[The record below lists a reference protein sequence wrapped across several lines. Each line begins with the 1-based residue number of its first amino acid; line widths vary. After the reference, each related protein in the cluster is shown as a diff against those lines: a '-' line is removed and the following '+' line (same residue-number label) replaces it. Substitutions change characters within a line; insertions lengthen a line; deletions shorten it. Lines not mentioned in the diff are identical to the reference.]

1 MTPQRHQRIMDLF
14 NAAAEQPADAR
25 AAWLA
30 GTCGDDTELR
40 AEVESLL
47 LHDVSAGGLD
57 HPPLG
62 TAVAWP
68 AVVDTRPADFPVP
81 QRIDKFEILS
91 VLGSGGM
98 GMVYH
103 ARQQQPAR
111 TVALKLIRPD
121 LATPAS
127 RRRFQTEME
136 TLARLR
142 HPGIAA
148 IYEGGTLVTAAG
160 EQPYIAMEYV
170 EGTPLVEVMAD
181 RRLNRAARVA
191 LLARLCDA
199 VEHAHRR
206 GVIHRDL
213 KPANVLVEMVDGV
226 AQPRVL
232 DFGVARLTD
241 RETRATFAT
250 APGELLGTL
259 TYMSP
264 EQTDGDPN
272 GIDTRADVYSLGVI
286 GYELLC
292 GVLPVDVPSTSV
304 YSAIQAIRETP
315 PRPLH
320 HHDRTLHGDL
330 NTIILKAL
338 AKDREQRYQSAAAL
352 AADLRRS
359 LAHEPILG
367 RPPTAWYLLT
377 KYAARH
383 RVVVSAAA
391 LAVVG
396 LALGAAAAGYGL
408 LRARQAAGELAV
420 ELQQASDTVAFLAG
434 DVATHLDAIAGTTEV
449 RRRLLDRLIAQVDGV
464 LARRPDDVR
473 LLEAKARV
481 LDQRGGLAL
490 SESDYAVAL
499 ALFEQA
505 LELRERLAVA
515 QPDDVQAQTDLSI
528 ALVKVGDAHN
538 DQHDFAAARPLYER
552 AAQLDE
558 RVVSLH
564 PGPRQLDTLAWSYD
578 RLGVLAIRAERL
590 DDAARLFGLRR
601 EINERLLALDP
612 DNLTTLHGLWQ
623 THDLLMGLA
632 ERRGDTAAAL
642 REARA
647 ALDCANRLVSR
658 APHHRRYLLAQ
669 LNSQSVVGI
678 MLVDQLPHEAI
689 AELDVALE
697 RGERLLELERQD
709 CVAQWWLGT
718 ALRRRATL
726 AAAGGDADRAIACLE
741 RAIALYRAGCAS
753 ALEPS
758 GIDLVQLE
766 QELAQVRA
774 TTRPAPAAPAP

>member
-1 MTPQRHQRIMDLF
+1 MTPQRHQRIMELF
-14 NAAAEQPADAR
+14 NAAVEQPADAR

-30 GTCGDDTELR
+30 EACGDDAELR
-40 AEVESLL
+40 VEVESLL
-47 LHDVSAGGLD
+47 AHDFSAGGLD
-57 HPPLG
+57 RPPLG
-62 TAVAWP
+62 AAVAWSEF
-68 AVVDTRPADFPVP
+68 ADARPADLPVP
-81 QRIDKFEILS
+81 ERIDKFEILS

-98 GMVYH
+98 GVVYR

-111 TVALKLIRPD
+111 IVALKLIRSD

-170 EGTPLVEVMAD
+170 EGTPLAEVMAD
-181 RRLNRAARVA
+181 GRLDQAARVA

-213 KPANVLVEMVDGV
+213 KPANILVEMVDGV

-241 RETRATFAT
+241 RETRATTAT

-272 GIDTRADVYSLGVI
+272 AIDTRSDVYSLGVI
-286 GYELLC
+286 GYEMLC
-292 GVLPVDVPSTSV
+292 GQLPVDIPGTSV

-315 PRPLH
+315 PKPLH
-320 HHDRTLHGDL
+320 LRDRTLHGDL

-338 AKDREQRYQSAAAL
+338 AKDREQRYDSAAAL
-352 AADLRRS
+352 AADLRRY

-367 RPPTAWYLLT
+367 RPPTAWYLLS

-383 RVVVSAAA
+383 RVVVGAAA
-391 LAVVG
+391 LALVG

-408 LRARQAAGELAV
+408 VRARQAAGELAI

-434 DVATHLDAIAGTTEV
+434 DVATNLDAIAGTAEV
-449 RRRLLDRLIAQVDGV
+449 RRRLLDRLIGQVDEV
-464 LARRPDDVR
+464 LRRRPGDER
-473 LLEAKARV
+473 LLAAKARV
-481 LDQRGGLAL
+481 LDQRGGLAVA
-490 SESDYAVAL
+490 ESDYGLAL

-505 LELRERLAVA
+505 LAIRERLAA
-515 QPDDVQAQTDLSI
+515 ANPDDAQLQTDLSI
-528 ALVKVGDAHN
+528 ALVKVGDAYN
-538 DQHDFAAARPLYER
+538 DQHDFAAARPWYER
-552 AAQLDE
+552 ALHIDE
-558 RVVSLH
+558 QMASLH

-578 RLGVLAIRAERL
+578 RLGVLAVRAGRL
-590 DDAARLFGLRR
+590 DDAEQYIGLRR

-612 DNLTTLHGLWQ
+612 DNPTTLHGLWE
-623 THDLLMGLA
+623 THDLLAGLA
-632 ERRGDTAAAL
+632 ERRGDKETAI
-642 REARA
+642 RETRA
-647 ALDCANRLVSR
+647 ALECANRLVSR
-658 APHHRRYLLAQ
+658 EPHHRRYLLAQ
-669 LNSQSVVGI
+669 LCSQTCLGNL
-678 MLVDQLPHEAI
+678 LVAQSPGEASTQ
-689 AELDVALE
+689 LDVAIE
-697 RGERLLELERQD
+697 RGERLLELEPQD
-709 CVAQWWLGT
+709 CVAQWWLGA
-718 ALRRRATL
+718 ALHRRATL
-726 AAAGGDADRAIACLE
+726 AAAAGDAERAIGCLE
-741 RAIALYRAGCAS
+741 RALALYRAGCAS
-753 ALEPS
+753 TVEPS
-758 GIDLVQLE
+758 GIDLTQLE
-766 QELAQVRA
+766 QELAQIRA
-774 TTRPAPAAPAP
+774 TTRSAPAAPAP